1 MVANEGVFQV
11 ADAPMYG
18 YVYTLPGLRTPRY
31 AEMGAAVGVFQVA
44 DAPTNSYIYTLPG
57 LRPVLGLFVVIVRLV
72 QANYLVVCWSGM
84 TLKNDKRC

>member
-1 MVANEGVFQV
+1 MGADLGVFQV

-31 AEMGAAVGVFQVA
+31 AEMGAAVDVFQVA

-57 LRPVLGLFVVIVRLV
+57 LRPVLGLLYILE
-72 QANYLVVCWSGM
+72 
-84 TLKNDKRC
+84 